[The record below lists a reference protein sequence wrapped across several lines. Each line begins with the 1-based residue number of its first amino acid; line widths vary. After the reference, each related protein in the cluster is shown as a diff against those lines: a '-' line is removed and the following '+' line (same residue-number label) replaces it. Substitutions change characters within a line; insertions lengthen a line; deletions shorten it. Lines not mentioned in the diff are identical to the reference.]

1 MGSYF
6 MFTFRR
12 ALIIYGRRIE
22 RGIIMHKR
30 LNLDLQ
36 LFSEDEI
43 AVETGVEDAPAAEV
57 SSEITEDVETSETG
71 ANEEV
76 AAEPE
81 KQNNFE
87 KAFAK
92 RLAAERDKWQ
102 KEVSEKYKDYDTHKE
117 LSEYMQELNGA
128 DAMTLKETIEM
139 EKLQK
144 RAEQNEIS
152 PEMQKRLEVLEA
164 KAARGDELEEQQA
177 KEHTNKLFWDAA
189 EKFVEGKGVS
199 KEDLNK
205 YMIENEIFV
214 DPTNP
219 ESAERKFTMA
229 YNAMRTAEVEGQ
241 LATAKETAVKEYLQ
255 SKAAPRV
262 EGSGS
267 PGVVNEDTSK
277 MEWPDINK
285 RIVARM
291 NAANQSQ

>member
-1 MGSYF
+1 M
-6 MFTFRR
+6 
-12 ALIIYGRRIE
+12 
-22 RGIIMHKR
+22 
-30 LNLDLQ
+30 
-36 LFSEDEI
+36 DE
-43 AVETGVEDAPAAEV
+43 ETGVEVAGEAALQSEEDAQIVEV
-57 SSEITEDVETSETG
+57 DTGVDTETEAGSD
-71 ANEEV
+71 
-76 AAEPE
+76 
-81 KQNNFE
+81 E
-87 KAFAK
+87 KAPDANTAWEK
-92 RLAAERDKWQ
+92 RIASIKQ
-102 KEVSEKYKDYDTHKE
+102 KTEQEVRQKLEQEYAEKYKDYDTHKE

-189 EKFVEGKGVS
+189 GKFVEGKGVS

-205 YMIENEIFV
+205 YMIDNEIYV

-219 ESAERKFTMA
+219 ELAERKFTMA

-267 PGVVNEDTSK
+267 PGVINEDTSK
-277 MEWPDINK
+277 MGWKDINE

>member
-1 MGSYF
+1 M
-6 MFTFRR
+6 
-12 ALIIYGRRIE
+12 
-22 RGIIMHKR
+22 
-30 LNLDLQ
+30 
-36 LFSEDEI
+36 
-43 AVETGVEDAPAAEV
+43 

-117 LSEYMQELNGA
+117 LSEYMQEINGA

-144 RAEQNEIS
+144 RAEKNETT
-152 PEMQKRLEVLEA
+152 PEMQKRLETLEA
-164 KAARGDELEEQQA
+164 KSARADELEEQQV
-177 KEHTNKLFWDAA
+177 KEYTNKLFWDAA
-189 EKFVEGKGVS
+189 DKFAEGKDIS
-199 KEDLNK
+199 KDDLNK
-205 YMIENEIFV
+205 FMIENEIIISDV
-214 DPTNP
+214 TNP
-219 ESAERKFTMA
+219 ELVERKFNIA
-229 YNAMRTAEVEGQ
+229 YNAMKTEEYKQQ
-241 LATAKETAVKEYLQ
+241 LTTAKETAVKEYLQ

-267 PGVVNEDTSK
+267 PGVINEDTSK
-277 MEWPDINK
+277 MGWKDINE